1 MHFLRPLDFLE
12 LEKLRIVGINIPP
25 VSRPFVSGYVSDS
38 AERVSV
44 DQGVHRIDGA
54 ELRASAFAL
63 SFDVVACDVCIDLCI
78 DLPRACEVVEGRH
91 FQSVLVMGREMGLR
105 IKDVSAVVCLAQW
118 HVYTLSSDEA
128 VSPHLHELIA

>member
-63 SFDVVACDVCIDLCI
+63 SFDVVACDVC
-78 DLPRACEVVEGRH
+78 
-91 FQSVLVMGREMGLR
+91 SV
-105 IKDVSAVVCLAQW
+105 
-118 HVYTLSSDEA
+118 
-128 VSPHLHELIA
+128 

>member
-1 MHFLRPLDFLE
+1 MDR
-12 LEKLRIVGINIPP
+12 
-25 VSRPFVSGYVSDS
+25 
-38 AERVSV
+38 
-44 DQGVHRIDGA
+44 GVHRIDGA